1 MPGESGCRELDP
13 RECYLLLTKNEGRP
27 WSLIDVRTA
36 EEYHRGHLEGAENID
51 LHSPDFI
58 SRIGGNDRTLRYIV
72 YCRRGIRGHKAM
84 ELMRDS
90 GYEDVINIGGGIE
103 NWISHGLPVE
113 KHG

>member
-1 MPGESGCRELDP
+1 MLGQKGCRELDP
-13 RECYLLLTKNEGRP
+13 RECYLLLTKKEGRP
-27 WSLIDVRTA
+27 CSLIDVRTA
-36 EEYHRGHLEGAENID
+36 EEYNRGHLEGAENID
-51 LHSPDFI
+51 VYSPDFR

-72 YCRRGIRGHKAM
+72 YYGKGIRGHNAM

-90 GYEDVINIGGGIE
+90 GYEDVINIVGGIE

>member
-1 MPGESGCRELDP
+1 
-13 RECYLLLTKNEGRP
+13 
-27 WSLIDVRTA
+27 
-36 EEYHRGHLEGAENID
+36 
-51 LHSPDFI
+51 
-58 SRIGGNDRTLRYIV
+58 
-72 YCRRGIRGHKAM
+72 M